1 MRSDDRP
8 KLETQ
13 LDKLYGL
20 ALDMCNAS
28 SHVRLAATGESECNL
43 SNSEF
48 GVAVDDAKDSAED
61 RPHDAAWY
69 SGEFRKYLQ
78 G

>member
-20 ALDMCNAS
+20 ALHMCNAS
-28 SHVRLAATGESECNL
+28 SHVAAMGDSGCNL
-43 SNSEF
+43 SDSDS
-48 GVAVDDAKDSAED
+48 GTADDDVED

-78 G
+78 D